1 MASFDSDPSNQMR
14 LWYRTPARDWMQE
27 SLPLGNGSLGVMVFG
42 GTACEEYQFTDSTL
56 WNGGPHGPEGFR
68 TGIRPGAAEALKEVR
83 RLLREGRI
91 KEAESLGEEH
101 LTGLEPD
108 FGCSQAFGRVLVE
121 MADIP
126 EEIPLNYRRELD
138 LETACS
144 SVRFETGER
153 RMDRLAFCSH
163 PAGLFVGRIEIH
175 GPPAD
180 FLIRLES
187 DHIGTL
193 HDARGND
200 LCFSRCG
207 TWPSRNFSR
216 PTHLSTAFEARL
228 RILTDGETSFSDTD
242 CRIRGATRMVL
253 LLGTATN
260 YAPDAEDFLRKDW
273 QSGLL
278 SRLNTA
284 ESLGFERLQEDHVA
298 DHARLFGRV
307 SLRLEGPRQEELPT
321 DERLA
326 AEKPDV
332 GLIEQAFQFGR
343 YLLIASSRPG
353 GLPAHLQGIWN
364 NSNTPPWDGDYHLN
378 INAQMNYW
386 PAGPANLSECAEP
399 FVALIERLSRAGRR
413 PARDIFGADGWCM
426 FHRTDAWSSACPGR
440 SLRWGWFPGSTGWL
454 CRHLWEHYQF
464 TDDRKFLAH
473 RAMPVLLDAARF
485 YLTTLV
491 EEGDQLIVSPATSP
505 ENFHNLPDG
514 SQACISA
521 GSEMEHA
528 IARDLFRI
536 CLCAAEELE
545 MEGDLVEAIRNA
557 LPRIPEPRIGRYGQI
572 QEWPTDVDNPNDQHR
587 HLSHLY
593 ALYPG
598 VEITNSP
605 MGRAAQQSLLM
616 RGPGGTGWTRAWK
629 LLLWARLRDGARAEE
644 MLAKCQHLV
653 RSNDIDYEDGGG
665 RYANML
671 CAMPPFQIDGN
682 FGFTAGVAEL
692 LLQSHADLLDLLPAL
707 PESWQSGK
715 VRGLRARGNFL
726 VDLQW
731 QAGQLVRA
739 KISNPGNRAFR
750 VRCPSRFV
758 ASQPNQ
764 APLSSPLMKNGLWT
778 AMVPAGSAWLLITR

>member
-1 MASFDSDPSNQMR
+1 
-14 LWYRTPARDWMQE
+14 MQE
-27 SLPLGNGSLGVMVFG
+27 ALPLGNGCLGVMVFG

-56 WNGGPHGPEGFR
+56 WNGGPHGPDGFR
-68 TGIRPGAAEALKEVR
+68 LGIRPGAAEALKEVR

-91 KEAESLGEEH
+91 QEAEELGENQ

-108 FGCSQAFGRVLVE
+108 FGCSQALGRVLVE
-121 MADIP
+121 MSGIP
-126 EEIPLNYRRELD
+126 SETPDNYRRELN

-153 RMDRLAFCSH
+153 RVERLAFCSH
-163 PAGLFVGRIEIH
+163 PAGLFVGKIEIH
-175 GPPAD
+175 GAPAD
-180 FLIRLES
+180 FLIKLES
-187 DHIGTL
+187 DHVGTL
-193 HDARGND
+193 HGVQGKD
-200 LCFSRCG
+200 LFFSRSG

-216 PTHLSTAFEARL
+216 ETHLSTAFESRL
-228 RILTDGETSFSDTD
+228 RIVTDGEPEFADTS
-242 CRIRGATRMVL
+242 CRIRQATHIVL
-253 LLGTATN
+253 LLGTSTN
-260 YAPDAEDFLRKDW
+260 YDPDARDFLRKDW
-273 QSGLL
+273 QSSLP
-278 SRLNTA
+278 SRLDMA
-284 ESLGFERLQEDHVA
+284 ESLGFERLQAAHVA

-307 SLRLEGPRQEELPT
+307 SLRLDGPRQEELPT

-326 AEKPDV
+326 AGKPDV
-332 GLIEQAFQFGR
+332 GLIEQAFQYGR
-343 YLLIASSRPG
+343 YLLIGSSRPG

-399 FVALIERLSRAGRR
+399 FVALIERLSRAGRQ
-413 PARDIFGADGWCM
+413 PTRDIFGADGWCM
-426 FHRTDAWSSACPGR
+426 FHRTDAWLSACPGR

-464 TDDRKFLAH
+464 TGDREFLAS

-491 EEGDQLIVSPATSP
+491 EEGDRLIVSPATSP

-514 SQACISA
+514 SQACIAA

-536 CLCAAEELE
+536 CLLAAEVLE
-545 MEGDLVEAIRNA
+545 MEDDLVASIRNA
-557 LPRIPEPRIGRYGQI
+557 LPRIPEPRIGRHGQI
-572 QEWPTDVDNPNDQHR
+572 QEWPTDVDDPNDQHR

-593 ALYPG
+593 ALFPG
-598 VEITNSP
+598 VEITDAHSAT
-605 MGRAAQQSLLM
+605 GRAARQSLLM
-616 RGPGGTGWTRAWK
+616 RGSGGTGWTRAWK

-644 MLAKCQHLV
+644 MLAKCQNLV

-692 LLQSHADLLDLLPAL
+692 LLQSHAGLLDLLPAL
-707 PESWQSGK
+707 PESWQSGEAC
-715 VRGLRARGNFL
+715 GLRARGNL
-726 VDLQW
+726 SVDLEW
-731 QAGQLVRA
+731 KAGRLVRA
-739 KISNPGNRAFR
+739 GISNPDKQAFR
-750 VRCPSRFV
+750 VRCPSFFV
-758 ASQPNQ
+758 AHQ
-764 APLSSPLMKNGLWT
+764 ANEPPLSPTRTEDGLWT
-778 AMVPAGSAWLLITR
+778 VMVPDGTAWTLTAR